1 MKNVHLLYTKE
12 PSRLVTI
19 NNCLTSTNQP
29 DFFSKSYMDLHK
41 YKWSYMYITNDDI
54 IKEGDPQYDI
64 DGDISWAFGN
74 NPKQWEGNK
83 KIILTNDL
91 ELIKEGVQ
99 AIDDEFLDWFVKN
112 PTCEYVEI
120 KETSR
125 CCGRCNGVDDLCYVD
140 MCCDNH
146 KKYGC
151 EICYGKR
158 VSYKVLFEKEIQPKY
173 PNWNKEEIEDIRN
186 LMLSKLMIP
195 KEYFGSDDEMMEVP
209 MPISKEPK
217 KEYTEQDMLLAAKY
231 GYDFHKT
238 TSFPEQDFEDSC
250 VRNTQQ
256 WLTTL
261 K

>member
-1 MKNVHLLYTKE
+1 MKNINLLE
-12 PSRLVTI
+12 
-19 NNCLTSTNQP
+19 TNEISKLIKDIWKNTFSIVESFNRNHT
-29 DFFSKSYMDLHK
+29 DFKGQ
-41 YKWSYMYITNDDI
+41 YMYITNDDI

-74 NPKQWEGNK
+74 DPKQWEGNK

-99 AIDDEFLDWFVKN
+99 PIDDEFLEWFVKN
-112 PTCEYVEI
+112 PTCEYVKVKNSILKIPNRYDDDYRAIPYFKI
-120 KETSR
+120 KIPKDLGYTTK
-125 CCGRCNGVDDLCYVD
+125 NGI
-140 MCCDNH
+140 
-146 KKYGC
+146 
-151 EICYGKR
+151 E
-158 VSYKVLFEKEIQPKY
+158 VSDKIV
-173 PNWNKEEIEDIRN
+173 RAT
-186 LMLSKLMIP
+186 MIP
-195 KEYFGSDDEMMEVP
+195 KEYFGREEDEMMEVP

-231 GYDFHKT
+231 GYNFHKT
-238 TSFPEQDFEDSC
+238 TSFPDQEFEDSC

>member
-1 MKNVHLLYTKE
+1 MKNIHLLE
-12 PSRLVTI
+12 
-19 NNCLTSTNQP
+19 TNEISKLIKDIWKNTFSIVESFNRNHT
-29 DFFSKSYMDLHK
+29 DFKGQ
-41 YKWSYMYITNDDI
+41 YMYITNDDV

-74 NPKQWEGNK
+74 DPTQWEGNK

-99 AIDDEFLDWFVKN
+99 PIDDEFLEWFIKN
-112 PTCEYVEI
+112 PTCEYVKVKNSILKIPNRYDDDYRAIPYFKI
-120 KETSR
+120 KIPK
-125 CCGRCNGVDDLCYVD
+125 DLGYTT
-140 MCCDNH
+140 
-146 KKYGC
+146 KSGI
-151 EICYGKR
+151 E
-158 VSYKVLFEKEIQPKY
+158 VSDKMV
-173 PNWNKEEIEDIRN
+173 RAV
-186 LMLSKLMIP
+186 MIP
-195 KEYFGSDDEMMEVP
+195 KEYFGREDEMMEVP

-231 GYDFHKT
+231 GYNFHKT
-238 TSFPEQDFEDSC
+238 TSFPDQEFEDSC